1 MSNSYTKTDDRG
13 LLQRLGGAFK
23 GILVGLLMFIAA
35 FPLIFWNESRAIST
49 HQALEE
55 GQGAVVSVEADAIDP
70 DNEGELI
77 HVTGDVTVSDALSDP
92 VFGVTESDVIRL
104 RRTVEMYQWEENQRT
119 ERRTA
124 ADGSEERVTVYTYE
138 ETWSDRL
145 IDSDR
150 FEESGYTNPGSMP
163 YETETI
169 DQPEATLEAF
179 TLSSRYVAQFDD
191 FTSRP
196 VTSDDLDR
204 ADANGFQTH
213 DGRFYQ
219 SDAPT
224 NPEVGDVRVQ
234 FEYVPVQHATIVA
247 AQSGSGFSPYITSN
261 NNELEFVRTGEVS
274 AGAIF
279 SDAIASNR
287 ELTWGLRGLAFA
299 LMVGGLSLVFK
310 PMAVLADVIPFLGR
324 LARSGIS
331 FISIGI
337 AAPLYLTATALAWLA
352 ARPLL
357 GGALLVAA
365 LALMIGGYMLMQNRS
380 EEEPQPS
387 PA

>member
-104 RRTVEMYQWEENQRT
+104 RRTVEMYQWEESQRT

-150 FEESGYTNPGSMP
+150 FEESGYTNPSSMP
-163 YETETI
+163 YDSETI
-169 DQPEATLEAF
+169 DQSEATLEAF
-179 TLSSRYVAQFDD
+179 TLSSRYVEMFDD
-191 FTSRP
+191 FTSRS
-196 VTSDDLDR
+196 VSSDDLDQVE
-204 ADANGFQTH
+204 ASGFQVH
-213 DGRFYQ
+213 EGQFYT
-219 SDAPT
+219 SNTPT
-224 NPEVGDVRVQ
+224 NPEIGDVRVR
-234 FEYVPVQHATIVA
+234 FDYVPAQSATVVA
-247 AQSGSGFSPYITSN
+247 AQSNSGFSPYITSN
-261 NNELEFVRTGEVS
+261 NNELEFVRTGSVS
-274 AGAIF
+274 ADAIF
-279 SDAIASNR
+279 SEAIASNR
-287 ELTWGLRGLAFA
+287 ELTWGLRGLALV
-299 LMVGGLSLVFK
+299 LMIGGISLVFK
-310 PMAVLADVIPFLGR
+310 PLAVVADVVPFLGR

-331 FISIGI
+331 FISIVI
-337 AAPLYLTATALAWLA
+337 ALPLYLIAIALAWLA

-357 GGALLVAA
+357 GGALLVGA
-365 LALMIGGYMLMQNRS
+365 LALMVGGYMMMQNRS

>member
-150 FEESGYTNPGSMP
+150 FEESGYTNPSSMP
-163 YETETI
+163 YDSETI
-169 DQPEATLEAF
+169 DQSEATLEAF
-179 TLSSRYVAQFDD
+179 TLSSRYVEMFDD
-191 FTSRP
+191 FTSRS
-196 VTSDDLDR
+196 VSSDDLDQVE
-204 ADANGFQTH
+204 ASGFQVH
-213 DGRFYQ
+213 EGQFYT
-219 SDAPT
+219 SNTPT
-224 NPEVGDVRVQ
+224 NPEIGDVRVR
-234 FEYVPVQHATIVA
+234 FDYVPAQSATVVA
-247 AQSGSGFSPYITSN
+247 AQSNSGFSPYITSN
-261 NNELEFVRTGEVS
+261 NNELEFVRTGSVS
-274 AGAIF
+274 ADAIF
-279 SDAIASNR
+279 SEAIASNR
-287 ELTWGLRGLAFA
+287 ELTWGLRGLALV
-299 LMVGGLSLVFK
+299 LMIGGISLVFK
-310 PMAVLADVIPFLGR
+310 PLAVVADVVPFLGR

-331 FISIGI
+331 FISIVI
-337 AAPLYLTATALAWLA
+337 ALPLYLIAIALAWLA

-357 GGALLVAA
+357 GGALLVGA
-365 LALMIGGYMLMQNRS
+365 LALMVGGYMMMQNRS